1 MNHEYSGKE
10 VEIYKTTFGTPS
22 FDKKIRLYQKISNFN
37 AVGMAVAAILVFLY
51 YAHMS

>member
-22 FDKKIRLYQKISNFN
+22 FDKKIRLYRKLTATLSGVEIDY
-37 AVGMAVAAILVFLY
+37 AVGMAVLVFL
-51 YAHMS
+51 